1 MKSGEWTKDQA
12 FAEFLETFDSP
23 KNLDGEVCNKHHNSG
38 IAIVENEIDH
48 SSRSGSS
55 KCRIGSQ

>member
-23 KNLDGEVCNKHHNSG
+23 KNLDGKVCNKHHNSG

-55 KCRIGSQ
+55 

>member
-23 KNLDGEVCNKHHNSG
+23 KNLNGEVCNKHHNS
-38 IAIVENEIDH
+38 VEGVHHNVEWDH
-48 SSRSGSS
+48 NSVEWDHYSV
-55 KCRIGSQ
+55 